1 MKLDGK
7 VAIVTG
13 SGRGIVAAIARKL
26 AAEGATITV
35 SALHFE
41 TASRVAQEIRD
52 QGGRAI
58 AVKADVSQR
67 AEVQDLVEKTLE
79 TFGNIRILVNNAGG
93 MGPGPIPILEIT
105 DEDWYGILNSNLTS
119 VFLCTQAVLGHMIKR

>member
-7 VAIVTG
+7 VAIATG
-13 SGRGIVAAIARKL
+13 SGRGIGAAIARKL

-35 SALHFE
+35 NALHFE
-41 TASRVAQEIRD
+41 TASRVAQEIQD

-58 AVKADVSQR
+58 AFKADVSQR

-79 TFGNIRILVNNAGG
+79 TFGNIHILVNNAGG
-93 MGPGPIPILEIT
+93 MGLAPSPYWRLRTRTGTE
-105 DEDWYGILNSNLTS
+105 
-119 VFLCTQAVLGHMIKR
+119 F